1 MIQGYIF
8 PHTTSIVNET
18 ASAKKELEE
27 VNKKIAAADKECSKL
42 EALWH
47 EECDNLVEAEEALK
61 KAKWHL
67 EGVDEEQAALQA
79 EVHHLQAG
87 QPVNGVWKERVS
99 DVSQR
104 DSTSSQP
111 AAEKGEAER
120 GASFAAP
127 ESSHREKKAVKS
139 WDSQLESQ
147 IALAQ
152 YSVPR
157 PAQAVQAATK
167 SEQEDSRS
175 ESDGGKAQSANLAAL
190 NPAQWM
196 NQARGARA
204 GTAQQPVTA
213 SNESGGQTTDPRL
226 HAAIQA
232 YYNGTPLPR
241 AQLAPDSPVSAPK
254 YNARSSKDA

>member
-1 MIQGYIF
+1 MIQGYVF
-8 PHTTSIVNET
+8 PHTTSLVDET

-27 VNKKIAAADKECSKL
+27 VNKKIADVDKECSKL

-47 EECDNLVEAEEALK
+47 EECENLVEAEEALK

-79 EVHHLQAG
+79 EVHQLQAG
-87 QPVNGVWKERVS
+87 QPVNGVWQERVC
-99 DVSQR
+99 DASQR

-111 AAEKGEAER
+111 AAEKAKEER
-120 GASFAAP
+120 VASP
-127 ESSHREKKAVKS
+127 ESSQPEKMAVKS
-139 WDSQLESQ
+139 WDSQSESQ
-147 IALAQ
+147 IALGQ

-167 SEQEDSRS
+167 SEQEDGRS

-196 NQARGARA
+196 NQARGGNTHRA
-204 GTAQQPVTA
+204 GTVQQPVTA
-213 SNESGGQTTDPRL
+213 SNESGGQTTDALR
-226 HAAIQA
+226 AAIQA
-232 YYNGTPLPR
+232 YYNGTPLHGS
-241 AQLAPDSPVSAPK
+241 QLAPDCVSAPK
-254 YNARSSKDA
+254 YNPPSSKDA